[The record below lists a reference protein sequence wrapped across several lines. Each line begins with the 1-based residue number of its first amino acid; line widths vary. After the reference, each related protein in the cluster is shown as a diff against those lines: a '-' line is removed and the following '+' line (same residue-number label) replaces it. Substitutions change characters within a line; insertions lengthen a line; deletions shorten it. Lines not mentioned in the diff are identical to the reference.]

1 MGISMR
7 LDIDPRSAIPIYS
20 QIFAEIEGLIGRGGL
35 RAGDRVPSVRDLAVR
50 LRVNRNTVARAYRML
65 EEAGLIETRVGQGS
79 FVGHSAPRWS
89 ESEARALLG
98 DSVDRLLAEADR
110 LGVPRRDLL
119 TLLEGRIDAS
129 SGRPPGPTTIRRS
142 KP

>member
-1 MGISMR
+1 
-7 LDIDPRSAIPIYS
+7 
-20 QIFAEIEGLIGRGGL
+20 
-35 RAGDRVPSVRDLAVR
+35 
-50 LRVNRNTVARAYRML
+50 ML

-79 FVGHSAPRWS
+79 FVGDSAPRWS